1 MTLQDNSNGKIDQYR
16 DKIEQLHNLP
26 TVPVIAT
33 QLLEIISEDK
43 ASVKQLLPIIENDP
57 SLAIKILRVAN
68 SAYYGLFK
76 NIDSLQQAVV
86 LIGLTDLYNL
96 VLGFSVIKSFSQHME
111 NDKWLDWNEFWE
123 HSVLVGSIAQLI
135 KTEFRLPMLGNP
147 YALGLL
153 HDIGKLVLFQVA
165 RPEFMESVKLQE
177 EKGISAIEAE
187 REAIGFDHTQAGAIL
202 AKRWQ
207 LPESVIDAM
216 ANHHG
221 AVSED
226 SEYQGIISLVTIADY
241 LAHKMSKGFMYHYF
255 ELTDVITSAWNRLC
269 VYYPQ
274 LATTNLEEVEQIVLN
289 RIPPSEELM
298 AITRS

>member
-1 MTLQDNSNGKIDQYR
+1 MTPQDTGTIELYR
-16 DKIEQLHNLP
+16 ERIEQLHNLP

-86 LIGLTDLYNL
+86 LIGLSDLYNL

-111 NDKWLDWNEFWE
+111 NSTWLDWNYFWG
-123 HSVLVGSIAQLI
+123 HSVAVGSIAQLI
-135 KTEFRLPMLGNP
+135 KTEFRLPMIGNP

-153 HDIGKLVLFQVA
+153 HDIGKLVLFQIA
-165 RPEFMESVKLQE
+165 RPEFMEALKIQE
-177 EKGISAIEAE
+177 ERKISAVEAE
-187 REAIGFDHTQAGAIL
+187 MEVMGMDHAMAGAIL
-202 AKRWQ
+202 AERWH
-207 LPESVIDAM
+207 LPESVIEAM
-216 ANHHG
+216 ANHHN
-221 AVSED
+221 STPEE
-226 SEYQGIISLVTIADY
+226 SEYHGIIALITVADF
-241 LAHKMSKGFMYHYF
+241 LSHRMKKGFLNHFAEATQVVM
-255 ELTDVITSAWNRLC
+255 DAWNRLRAH
-269 VYYPQ
+269 YPQ
-274 LATTNLEEVEQIVLN
+274 LGALTLEQLELTVKEKM
-289 RIPPSEELM
+289 PSNEELM